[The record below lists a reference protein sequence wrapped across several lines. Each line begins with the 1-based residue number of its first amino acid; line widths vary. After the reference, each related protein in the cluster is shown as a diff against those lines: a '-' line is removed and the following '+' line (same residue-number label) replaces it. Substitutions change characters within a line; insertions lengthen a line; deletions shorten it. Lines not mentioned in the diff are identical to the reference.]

1 MDTADKPKVRYKTF
15 TFKTRVSWAGKR
27 GGVLRSDGKVDIR
40 MASPPEFKGEAG
52 VWSPEDLFV
61 ASVESCLLMTFLD
74 LAGKRQLPLA
84 SYESHANGVL
94 EFIDGDYRFTR
105 IVVFPTIVVAK
116 TTKEDEVY
124 AVLRD
129 AHAHCLVAN
138 SISSIIEL
146 NPTIVLQ

>member
-1 MDTADKPKVRYKTF
+1 MEATDQPKVRYKTF
-15 TFKTRVSWAGKR
+15 TYKTRVSWEGKR
-27 GGVLRSDGKVDIR
+27 SGVLRSEGKPDIR
-40 MASPPEFKGEAG
+40 IASPPEFKGEAG
-52 VWSPEDLFV
+52 VWSAEDLFV
-61 ASVESCLLMTFLD
+61 ASVESCHLMTFLA
-74 LAGKRQLPLA
+74 LASKRQLPLI

-105 IVVFPTIVVAK
+105 IVLFPTIVVAK
-116 TTKEDEVY
+116 TAKEEEVY

-138 SISSIIEL
+138 SVSSIIEL